1 MTHVFI
7 TKADGQMEPFDPAKL
22 EHSLAHAGAS
32 STMRAKILA
41 KVLHE
46 LHPGIMTEEIYRHA
60 FEMLRE
66 QEATPVAARYSMK
79 RAVFALGPSGF
90 PFERFLAE
98 VFKGHGWSVRT
109 EVILTGR
116 CAPHEVDVLMEKDGQ
131 RVGIEA
137 KFHNDPGGKTDIKD
151 ALYVHARYED
161 LKRAPEASSRVDEG
175 CLVTNTRF
183 TKNAIRYAQCS
194 NLRLLGWDYPRTRG
208 LLNLI
213 EEAKVHPLTCLT
225 TLSDGEKRRLLDQK
239 IVLCKHVQ
247 TPHILQEYGVKPD
260 RIPRVLEEAKLLCGI

>member
-1 MTHVFI
+1 MSHLLI
-7 TKADGQMEPFDPAKL
+7 TKADGQLEAFDPAKL

-32 STMRAKILA
+32 STMRARILGA
-41 KVLHE
+41 VTQK

-66 QEATPVAARYSMK
+66 HEVAPVAARYSMK

-90 PFERFLAE
+90 PFENFLAE

-109 EVILTGR
+109 EVTLMGR
-116 CAPHEVDVLMEKDGQ
+116 CVPHEVDVLMEKDGH

-151 ALYVHARYED
+151 ALYVKARYDD
-161 LKRAPEASSRVDEG
+161 LRLAPEASSRVDEG
-175 CLVTNTRF
+175 CLITNTRF
-183 TKNAIRYAQCS
+183 TRNAIRYAQCS
-194 NLRLLGWDYPRTRG
+194 NLRLIGWDYPRTRG
-208 LLNLI
+208 LLTLI

-225 TLSDGEKRRLLDQK
+225 TLSDSEKRRLLDQK

-247 TPHILQEYGVKPD
+247 TPHILTEYGVKPD
-260 RIPRVLEEAKLLCGI
+260 RIPKVLEEAKLLCGI